1 VSDEQGEHED
11 ESPLAHPVH
20 AAEEEVEHL
29 VEVADEGESP
39 ATPAILG
46 VGLIAVLIPIVAIL
60 IGASFLTAYLVTRD
74 DDSSKSTPTTT
85 TTTGG
90 AANGKALFSENCAS
104 CHTLADADANGTVG
118 PNLDDVQPSKS
129 VVVRQVTDGGGGMPA
144 FGDRLSTA
152 QIAAIAGYVARV
164 AGQ

>member
-29 VEVADEGESP
+29 VEVAEEGESP

-60 IGASFLTAYLVTRD
+60 IGASFLTAYLVTRG
-74 DDSSKSTPTTT
+74 DDSSKSTPT

-118 PNLDDVQPSKS
+118 PNLDDLQPSKS

-152 QIAAIAGYVARV
+152 QIAAIADYVARV